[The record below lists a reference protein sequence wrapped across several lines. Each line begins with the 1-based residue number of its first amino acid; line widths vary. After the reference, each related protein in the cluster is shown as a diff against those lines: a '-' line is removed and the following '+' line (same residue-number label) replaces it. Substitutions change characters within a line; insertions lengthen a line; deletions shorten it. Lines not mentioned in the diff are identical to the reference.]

1 MSRWPERDLF
11 AITSDGTV
19 LMNAAVLDDVD
30 LVKLVRKG
38 GAFIGVVLR
47 PREVR
52 LLLARLH
59 EASSEAAGF
68 ISGRRRARRR

>member
-19 LMNAAVLDDVD
+19 LMNMAALDDAD
-30 LVKLVRKG
+30 LAKLVRRKG
-38 GAFIGVVLR
+38 VFVGVVLQA
-47 PREVR
+47 RELR

>member
-30 LVKLVRKG
+30 LAKLVRKKG
-38 GAFIGVVLR
+38 IFVGVVLS
-47 PREVR
+47 
-52 LLLARLH
+52 ARATPA
-59 EASSEAAGF
+59 ASPS
-68 ISGRRRARRR
+68 S